1 MKPNVGTKWKALS
14 CMSLVLLS
22 ACGKEYAGQRP
33 SLSAS
38 PKQTDSG
45 AVPEAQ
51 TYEIV
56 PFVPAKTNEAPAPV
70 AANDNIRQKPEAK
83 AETTVPT
90 VTAPEPE
97 PAPAKAAP
105 AAPQPFT
112 PEVPRNSTPVAPFA
126 LLKMPEFQASWGVSA
141 ELYERAAAYYQAN
154 RQFFK
159 NPYYVTVVDFSKH
172 SSEKRFF
179 IFDLRKSQVIRLLTT
194 HGTNS
199 DPQNL
204 GIASDFS
211 NTENSLQSSLGFFMT
226 LDSYEGLNGYSLRL
240 RGLEPSNSNA
250 EKRGIVIHSAPYVN
264 EELGRAGRSW
274 GCLAL
279 DPKVSKSVINH
290 LLGGSLLYIAK

>member
-1 MKPNVGTKWKALS
+1 MLS
-14 CMSLVLLS
+14 PTASQEENSATPDVLS
-22 ACGKEYAGQRP
+22 
-33 SLSAS
+33 
-38 PKQTDSG
+38 
-45 AVPEAQ
+45 
-51 TYEIV
+51 YEV
-56 PFVPAKTNEAPAPV
+56 LPFVPTKPNEAPAPTPV
-70 AANDNIRQKPEAK
+70 AAPPAANENVPAAPAK
-83 AETTVPT
+83 TETTVPT
-90 VTAPEPE
+90 VIAPEPE

-126 LLKMPEFQASWGVSA
+126 LLKMPEFQASWGLSA
-141 ELYERAAAYYQAN
+141 EHYEHAAAYYQAN
-154 RQFFK
+154 RLFFK

-199 DPQNL
+199 DPQNI

-240 RGLEPSNSNA
+240 RGLAPSNSNA